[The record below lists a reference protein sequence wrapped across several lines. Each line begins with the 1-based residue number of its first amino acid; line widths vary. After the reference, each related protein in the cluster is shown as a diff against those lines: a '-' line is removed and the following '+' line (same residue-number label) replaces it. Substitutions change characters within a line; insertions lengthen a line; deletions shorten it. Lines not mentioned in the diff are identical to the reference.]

1 MLVSVS
7 THLWKDI
14 LVVYTFWAMKN
25 EVAKKINLQSR
36 SSYGLAS
43 FILEANIKPKSLM
56 LAEWGGA
63 GTLHFVR
70 GFKQASSA
78 CLGLCIPPAG
88 KSIPAA
94 RWPQQHSV
102 SLACVPKQ
110 KPSHIHGF
118 LSAHTF
124 LKYQVFIVEI
134 FTMHV

>member
-70 GFKQASSA
+70 GFQTGFFSMLRALYPPSREEHSSSSMASAAFSV
-78 CLGLCIPPAG
+78 LSLC
-88 KSIPAA
+88 S
-94 RWPQQHSV
+94 
-102 SLACVPKQ
+102 
-110 KPSHIHGF
+110 
-118 LSAHTF
+118 
-124 LKYQVFIVEI
+124 
-134 FTMHV
+134 